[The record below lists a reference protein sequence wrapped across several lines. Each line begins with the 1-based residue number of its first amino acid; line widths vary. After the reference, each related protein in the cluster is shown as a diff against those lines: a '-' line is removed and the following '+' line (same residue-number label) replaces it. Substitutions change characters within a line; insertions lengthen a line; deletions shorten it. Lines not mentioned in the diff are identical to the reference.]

1 MRIPDKR
8 SRLLCPSI
16 YEAPRM
22 VYMPK
27 LEDRTMTMR
36 PRSLERRFW

>member
-1 MRIPDKR
+1 MRIPDER

-16 YEAPRM
+16 RSTEM
-22 VYMPK
+22 VHMLE

-36 PRSLERRFW
+36 PISLERRFW